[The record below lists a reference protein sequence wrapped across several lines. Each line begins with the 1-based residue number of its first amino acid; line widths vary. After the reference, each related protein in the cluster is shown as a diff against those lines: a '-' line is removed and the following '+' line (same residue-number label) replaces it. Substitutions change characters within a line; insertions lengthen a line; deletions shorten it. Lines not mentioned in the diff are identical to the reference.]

1 MISNFNPSRF
11 IQANSGWSKYI
22 RPAILNYASN
32 HGKSELKR
40 IAFLDGWRGL
50 AIGLVLIDHFLPI
63 YGIALGRMGV
73 DVFFVLSGMLMAN
86 ILFVKRVPLNVFYK
100 RRISRILPVFIAF
113 VSIVYGSSFLL
124 GLSDEHENYLFTIL
138 FLRSYFPVTPNIWA
152 TGIPIDHLW
161 SLNVEEHCYILLSVL
176 TLIAVFRAKEYIPL
190 LLLGMGSILL
200 HSIYIKF
207 PSFAAENFHLK
218 TEILASHLLISAGY
232 FLIKDRFKRVARAWM
247 PLLAFALALACYHEQ
262 APWFAKWLF
271 TPFLLAFTVNH
282 LDLIPSILM
291 RTLTLMPLRLLGMWS
306 FSIYLWQQPFYF
318 YGIKYGEAFS
328 FAGPIL
334 LLVSLLIGAISFY
347 FFENPVRKYI
357 NNNW

>member
-1 MISNFNPSRF
+1 MINIDQSVPYYRSAALKF
-11 IQANSGWSKYI
+11 
-22 RPAILNYASN
+22 ASD
-32 HGKSELKR
+32 HGRSELKR

-50 AIGLVLIDHFLPI
+50 AIGLVLIDHFLPVS
-63 YGIALGRMGV
+63 GIALGRMGV

-86 ILFVKRVPLNVFYK
+86 ILFVKRVPLSIFYK
-100 RRISRILPVFIAF
+100 RRISRILPVFVVF
-113 VSIVYGSSFLL
+113 VSLVYGSSLLL
-124 GLSDEHENYLFTIL
+124 GLSEEHDNYLFTIL
-138 FLRSYFPVTPNIWA
+138 FLRSYLPVMPNIWD
-152 TGIPIDHLW
+152 TGIPVDHLW
-161 SLNVEEHCYILLSVL
+161 SLNVEEHCYLLLSLL
-176 TLIAVFRAKEYIPL
+176 TLIAAFKSKEYIPL
-190 LLLGMGSILL
+190 LLLGTGSILL
-200 HSIYIKF
+200 HGIYIKF

-218 TEILASHLLISAGY
+218 TETLASHLLISAGY
-232 FLIKDRFKRVARAWM
+232 FLIKDRFRRVIRAWM

-282 LDLIPSILM
+282 LDVLPSIFMSALKF
-291 RTLTLMPLRLLGMWS
+291 MPLRLLGMWS

-318 YGIKYGEAFS
+318 YGVKYGEAFN

-334 LLVSLLIGAISFY
+334 LSVSLLIGATSFY

>member
-1 MISNFNPSRF
+1 MINIDQSVPYF
-11 IQANSGWSKYI
+11 
-22 RPAILNYASN
+22 RPAALKFASD
-32 HGKSELKR
+32 HGRSELKR

-50 AIGLVLIDHFLPI
+50 AIGLVLIDHFLPVS
-63 YGIALGRMGV
+63 GIALGRMGV

-86 ILFVKRVPLNVFYK
+86 ILFVKRVPLSIFYK
-100 RRISRILPVFIAF
+100 RRISRILPVFVVF
-113 VSIVYGSSFLL
+113 VSLVYGSSLLL
-124 GLSDEHENYLFTIL
+124 GLSEEHDNYLFTIL
-138 FLRSYFPVTPNIWA
+138 FLRSYLPVMPNIWD
-152 TGIPIDHLW
+152 TGIPVDHLW
-161 SLNVEEHCYILLSVL
+161 SLNVEEHCYLLLSLL
-176 TLIAVFRAKEYIPL
+176 TLIAAFKSKEYIPL
-190 LLLGMGSILL
+190 LLLGTGSILL
-200 HSIYIKF
+200 HGIYIKF

-218 TEILASHLLISAGY
+218 TETLASHLLISAGY
-232 FLIKDRFKRVARAWM
+232 FLIKDRFRRVIRAWM

-282 LDLIPSILM
+282 LDVLPSIFMSALKF
-291 RTLTLMPLRLLGMWS
+291 MPLRLLGMWS

-318 YGIKYGEAFS
+318 YGVKYGEAFN

-334 LLVSLLIGAISFY
+334 LSVSLFIGAISFY